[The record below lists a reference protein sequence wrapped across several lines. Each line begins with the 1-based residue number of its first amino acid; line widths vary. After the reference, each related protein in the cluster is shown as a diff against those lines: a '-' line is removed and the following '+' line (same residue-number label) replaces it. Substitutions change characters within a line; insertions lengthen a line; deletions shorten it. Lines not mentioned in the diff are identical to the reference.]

1 MKTASWSLR
10 QRLLLATL
18 AGLTLALALAGV
30 VLSNLFKEHVLQ
42 QFQASLTQQ
51 LDQVT
56 AGLEFDAQDR
66 PQLATTLSDPRWQRP
81 YSGLYWQ
88 VDELSDNARTRR
100 GVLRSRSLWDTW
112 LALEADPLVDGG
124 VHVHEAQGPAGS
136 HLLVIERTVRAAQ
149 ADHARWRLIVAADL
163 QPTEQA
169 TAHFNRV
176 LALSLLVL
184 LVLLL
189 LAAWAQVGMGLKPLR
204 TLQRSLQDVRQAR
217 SHRLQGEF
225 PPEVQPLVDDFN
237 SVLDRHD
244 DLVARARTHA
254 GNLAHALKTPLTV
267 LDQAASAA
275 SAASASQT
283 TGEPGLAQAVQEQ
296 VRSAQRQIDWHLAR
310 ARMAASQGL
319 PGQRVD
325 LAPTLAG
332 LVRVMQRVHAERA
345 LQLTTELPAE
355 PLFFAGEEQ
364 DLQEMLGNLLDNAS
378 TTTARAFR
386 PRTSRPSSSAST
398 PPGRRGRPSGAIPA
412 SACPSPARSSRPRAG
427 PLRRRTSVTRRG
439 TGPARGS
446 SSDCPSVP
454 AHEARPCTRPPRRPP
469 GPALGR
475 PLARRPGPGPLR
487 VRQERP
493 RPAGPRRR
501 VPAGGR

>member
-18 AGLTLALALAGV
+18 AGLTVALALAGV

-66 PQLATTLSDPRWQRP
+66 PQLAATLSDPRWQRP

-88 VDELSDNARTRR
+88 VDELSENARTRR

-124 VHVHEAQGPAGS
+124 VHVHEAEGPAGS
-136 HLLVIERTVRAAQ
+136 HLLVIERTVRAVQ
-149 ADHARWRLIVAADL
+149 AGQARWRLIVAADL
-163 QPTEQA
+163 QPTELA

-275 SAASASQT
+275 SATQT
-283 TGEPGLAQAVQEQ
+283 AQTIQTGEPGLAQAVQEQ

-345 LQLTTELPAE
+345 LQLTTDLPAD

-364 DLQEMLGNLLDNAS
+364 DLQEMLGNLLDNACKWS
-378 TTTARAFR
+378 RSRVRVQARR
-386 PRTSRPSSSAST
+386 LPTS
-398 PPGRRGRPSGAIPA
+398 PGPA
-412 SACPSPARSSRPRAG
+412 SAQLQVVIEDDG
-427 PLRRRTSVTRRG
+427 PGIAQAQRCAVTQRGVRLDESVPG
-439 TGPARGS
+439 TGLGLAIVKDLVALYGGTLDLSARDSQAQDG
-446 SSDCPSVP
+446 
-454 AHEARPCTRPPRRPP
+454 
-469 GPALGR
+469 G
-475 PLARRPGPGPLR
+475 LR
-487 VRQERP
+487 VSLTL
-493 RPAGPRRR
+493 PA
-501 VPAGGR
+501 AG